1 MCPDDGASPLPN
13 GGFMDGPRPPDAD
26 VSQDLERQ
34 MTPGR
39 LLRLFAFGAALLVI
53 MLLGKPPLGVR
64 SGMTSPADFT
74 ARVSFE
80 STDIEQTRAAQ
91 ERAALQQPAVFRVNI
106 ARWQA
111 GVQRLL
117 DAVRTA
123 KSATFEPELRD
134 EADRKAF
141 AALLPRLQPHVAAL
155 DKALGA
161 LPARLVVDAA
171 DLKQSL
177 LTEKEATDAVLL
189 DPSSNTQTVPIAS
202 LIPLSADSQWLRSA
216 LNPALAGLTP
226 EEADLA
232 ARALTAILAPG
243 ATLDLERTHESDERA
258 ARQAPI
264 ATKYVEKGRLILAQ
278 GAEVRPQ
285 QVEDLRREQAAYWSS
300 GEGRSVTIQR
310 ATGLGVLLMIV
321 LAAGVVPCL
330 RYRPQL
336 LDNRPQMLAFSV
348 LTLAL
353 VAAARVCVV
362 QGSTPLWVPVPM
374 MVMIMCLVYDQRFG
388 LGVAL
393 FYSLLVRLA
402 APGADMPFIVLLLGG
417 LTAALLT
424 GQVRTRGALIKVA
437 LVTGL
442 AQFVAVWGMVLVSAR
457 SGDML
462 TWRFWEPPY
471 LSDSLAAL
479 VNGVLGGFIVSGLLP
494 TIERLFG
501 VTTDIRLLEWS
512 DPNQPLLQR
521 LMLEAPGTYHH
532 SMIVGS
538 LAADAAEAIGANPL
552 LARVSAY
559 FHDVGKLK
567 KPEYFAENIP
577 PGAHNPHDDLS
588 PTMSTLIITAHP
600 KDGAEMAEHYGV
612 PAPVRDVILQSHGT
626 GVLKYFLNKAQSGE
640 TDNEEVQERNF
651 RYRMLKPQRK
661 EAAVVMICDAVES
674 AARSMGSP
682 TPEQLRNLVRQIIL
696 DRLNDGQLDES
707 SLTITDVKRIE
718 DTLVHGLAA
727 AYHNRVRYPGQ
738 EELEQAQPAAEPTQS
753 GPTED
758 KPGAGGDQQSAEG
771 A

>member
-1 MCPDDGASPLPN
+1 MCPDDGTSPAAN
-13 GGFMDGPRPPDAD
+13 GSFRDMPRPQEADDA
-26 VSQDLERQ
+26 QETERA
-34 MTPGR
+34 MTPAR
-39 LLRLFAFGAALLVI
+39 ILRVLVFGAALLVL
-53 MLLGKPPLGVR
+53 MLLGRPPLGVVVG
-64 SGMTSPADFT
+64 SPSPADVT
-74 ARVSFE
+74 ARVSFD
-80 STDIEQTRAAQ
+80 STDIVQTRAAQ
-91 ERAALQQPAVFRVNI
+91 KHAALQQPPVFRVNTK
-106 ARWQA
+106 RWQA

-117 DAVRTA
+117 DDVRTGKPA
-123 KSATFEPELRD
+123 DFEPYLARENERN
-134 EADRKAF
+134 AF
-141 AALLPRLQPHVAAL
+141 AALLPRLQTRADAL
-155 DKALGA
+155 EKALGA
-161 LPARLVVDAA
+161 LPPRLVVDAP
-171 DLKQSL
+171 DLNQAVV
-177 LTEKEATDAVLL
+177 TEKETAKADLL
-189 DPSSNTQTVPIAS
+189 DPSGTTETVPVAS
-202 LIPLSADSQWLRSA
+202 LIPLSADSTWLRSA

-226 EEADLA
+226 DESALA
-232 ARALTAILAPG
+232 ARALASILAPG
-243 ATLDLERTHESDERA
+243 ATLDLERTRDSADRA

-264 ATKYVEKGRLILAQ
+264 ATKYVERGRLIVAQ
-278 GAEVRPQ
+278 GADVSHQ
-285 QVEDLRREQAAYWSS
+285 HVEDLSRERAAYWSS
-300 GEGRSVTIQR
+300 WEGHSVMLQR

-321 LAAGVVPCL
+321 LATGVVPCL
-330 RYRPQL
+330 RYRPRL
-336 LDNRPQMLAFSV
+336 LDNRPQMLAFCV

-353 VAAARVCVV
+353 VAAARICVV
-362 QGSTPLWVPVPM
+362 RGATPLWVPVPM

-402 APGADMPFIVLLLGG
+402 TPGGDMGFMVLLLGG

-437 LVTGL
+437 MATGL
-442 AQFVAVWGMVLVSAR
+442 AQFVAVWGLALMSAR
-457 SGDML
+457 SGAML
-462 TWRFWEPPY
+462 TWRFWEQPY
-471 LSDSLAAL
+471 LNESLAGL

-521 LMLEAPGTYHH
+521 LLLEAPGTYHH

-577 PGAHNPHDDLS
+577 AGSHNPHDDLS

-600 KDGAEMAEHYGV
+600 KDGAEMAEEYGV

-626 GVLKYFLNKAQSGE
+626 GILKYFLNKAREGE
-640 TDNEEVQERNF
+640 TESDVVRERDF
-651 RYRMLKPQRK
+651 RYRLLKPQRK
-661 EAAVVMICDAVES
+661 EAALVMICDAVES

-682 TPEQLRNLVRQIIL
+682 TPAQLRNLVRQIIL

-707 SLTITDVKRIE
+707 SLTITDVKRIG

-727 AYHNRVRYPGQ
+727 AFHNRVRYPGQ
-738 EELEQAQPAAEPTQS
+738 EQLEQPQPAPEPPQN
-753 GPTED
+753 GATED
-758 KPGAGGDQQSAEG
+758 QPGAGGDQQSARG